1 MNQEIKYIALV
12 PAYEPDNNLPRVV
25 KELQENNF
33 DVVVVNDGSSLDYKE
48 FFDACNTKKI
58 SYPTNRGKGYAL
70 KKGYEYVK
78 NNYEKYIIVTIDSD
92 GQHTVE
98 DAINLCR
105 YVRENPDTLAIGKRL
120 RKDNVPVRSK
130 IGNALTKF
138 VFELATGEKIY
149 DTQSGLRAFSNNLMD
164 YMIEIE
170 GERFEYEMNVLLYLS
185 KRNIKYKEI
194 EIQTIY
200 IDNNKKSHFK
210 ALKDSLKIYGKIAEF
225 KVIPLITFFMDLVV
239 FAALIIWLNKI
250 IPSNI
255 ISKVISLALYYILN
269 IREIFKEKPMIKDI
283 LIQILTIILYIG
295 LSTTMVYVLSKLI
308 NAYTSKVII
317 ELILFI
323 IIQKINNKFFRSKVV
338 KWKKIY

>member
-338 KWKKIY
+338 K

>member
-12 PAYEPDNNLPRVV
+12 PAYEPDKNLPRIVN
-25 KELQENNF
+25 ELKENNF
-33 DVVVVNDGSSLDYKE
+33 DVIVINDGSDINYKE
-48 FFDACNTKKI
+48 FFDACNTKII

-70 KKGYEYVK
+70 KKGLEYVK

-255 ISKVISLALYYILN
+255 ISKIVSLALYYILN

-323 IIQKINNKFFRSKVV
+323 IIQKIKNNFFRSKVL
-338 KWKKIY
+338 K